1 MPQFLISGYLP
12 DNYDPSTADEAMME
26 EIHALNREMI
36 AAGVRKFA
44 CGLGPHHTLRAQPNG
59 EVLLTDGPYLET
71 KEHIGGFW
79 ILETANLEE
88 ALAWARKG
96 AVACRTSVEVRPI
109 FFMPDPNR
117 PPE

>member
-1 MPQFLISGYLP
+1 MQQYLFAGYLP
-12 DNYDPSTADEAMME
+12 DNFDPSTQDPSVVE

-44 CGLGPHHTLRAQPNG
+44 GGLGAAYTLRPQTNG
-59 EVLLTDGPYLET
+59 ELLLTDGPYLET
-71 KEHIGGFW
+71 KEHVGGLW

-96 AVACRTSVEVRPI
+96 SKACRFPVEVREI
-109 FFMPDPNR
+109 FFMPA
-117 PPE
+117 PEED